1 MHSSA
6 ELAPQDPEPQ
16 HVHSIEIVINT
27 VPVKVEQRVFDYAE
41 IVKLAFPD
49 ETGRKYN
56 VVYRKAE
63 KPKEGILVAGGPSVE
78 VKQGTIFDVT
88 PTTES

>member
-1 MHSSA
+1 MSVSA
-6 ELAPQDPEPQ
+6 EQAHQDPEPQ
-16 HVHSIEIVINT
+16 HEHPIEIIINT
-27 VPVKVEQRVFDYAE
+27 IPTTVDQRIFNYDE

-63 KPKEGILVAGGPSVE
+63 KPKDGSLVQGGPSVE